1 MLHKLRN
8 KILNNLLSKSNL
20 KMLNNLLSKLELS
33 YSQFLGVIT

>member
-1 MLHKLRN
+1 MLHKLWS

-20 KMLNNLLSKLELS
+20 KILNNLLSKLKLS